1 MLCAT
6 MTGKVGRK
14 PVPPLSGVCSWASVI
29 RARQGVGSKNLLLL
43 FVSVHFLYSWL
54 LPAVQGSKEAKG
66 GIVKDILLCN
76 RVDRIKRKGI
86 RLRACSLA

>member
-43 FVSVHFLYSWL
+43 FVSVPYSVLYC
-54 LPAVQGSKEAKG
+54 PYGSAFPLG
-66 GIVKDILLCN
+66 VMLGLVLS
-76 RVDRIKRKGI
+76 KRFS
-86 RLRACSLA
+86 R

>member
-1 MLCAT
+1 MP
-6 MTGKVGRK
+6 GKVLEAK
-14 PVPPLSGVCSWASVI
+14 TFVSV
-29 RARQGVGSKNLLLL
+29 LL

-54 LPAVQGSKEAKG
+54 LPAVHVSKEAKG
-66 GIVKDILLCN
+66 GFGKDILHST

>member
-29 RARQGVGSKNLLLL
+29 RTRQGVGSKNFCICVIVRFRSLSL
-43 FVSVHFLYSWL
+43 FL
-54 LPAVQGSKEAKG
+54 AVACRAGFQGSQG
-66 GIVKDILLCN
+66 RDCQRYSTL
-76 RVDRIKRKGI
+76 
-86 RLRACSLA
+86 